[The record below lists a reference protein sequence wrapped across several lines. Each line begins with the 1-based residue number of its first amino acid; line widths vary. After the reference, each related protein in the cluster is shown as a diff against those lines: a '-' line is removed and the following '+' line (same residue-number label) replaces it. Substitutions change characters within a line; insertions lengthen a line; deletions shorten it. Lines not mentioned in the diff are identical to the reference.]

1 MTIFDTASTVANG
14 VAVSARPN
22 RSIRSARDSGGAS
35 AAIPDALVSPSFE
48 RNVLISR
55 IDEDVRA
62 LWGVKA
68 AVRVGLRNRNQRVGR
83 SNPSCRLAPGTV
95 NFRFLFNGR
104 LLDYI
109 DFLEGRG

>member
-68 AVRVGLRNRNQRVGR
+68 AVRVLGIATSGSDGRIHLVG
-83 SNPSCRLAPGTV
+83 SLQEQSIFAFSLMVAS
-95 NFRFLFNGR
+95 
-104 LLDYI
+104 
-109 DFLEGRG
+109 